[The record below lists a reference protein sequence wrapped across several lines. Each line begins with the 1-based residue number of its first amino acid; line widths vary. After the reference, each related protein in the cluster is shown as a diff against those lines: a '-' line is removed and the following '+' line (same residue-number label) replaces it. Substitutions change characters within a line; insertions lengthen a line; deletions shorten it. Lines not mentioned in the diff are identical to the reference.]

1 MWHITDEEDMRCT
14 ECNHRIPSGAE
25 CISQMPPK
33 MPENFRR
40 NKYENFCINCTLCDQ
55 TRSGMDRRGLQ
66 PLEDCYVRHLTIRIG
81 HTPDQEKAAG
91 PVPCAYC
98 SQTIPKNT
106 KTFVQKMY
114 AWPEHDPESE
124 SEGKAA
130 HGSRPF
136 GGASSGATAFR
147 SGSGRWHD
155 LSPETQQLF
164 RTRGLGRG
172 LGSRSPGMAQRLYEQ
187 SIPKSVRNAGDGA
200 VREFLK
206 GKDASHIRSV
216 SNAPGQAK
224 QPSNIVWENARANRA
239 RLGRNMT
246 TTEVAAAKSANRASA
261 FTSVAKSAAGRAAR
275 GGIFAAVTE
284 APIAGVE
291 NYLHWKRGRKSGRQA
306 TKDAA
311 KSAGVAGGMGAA
323 GAAILGGVPL
333 GPLGIPLMVGGIT
346 LFAAGGVARIV
357 KAAKHDLPLD
367 EYRIFFCKYGRCKTN
382 FAREITKTAR
392 ESPNWRF
399 YRPS

>member
-1 MWHITDEEDMRCT
+1 MWHVIAEEDMGCT
-14 ECNHRIPSGAE
+14 ECNHEIPTGGE
-25 CISQMPPK
+25 CISQMPPE
-33 MPENFRR
+33 MPKNVYRR
-40 NKYENFCINCTLCDQ
+40 KYENFCISCTLCDQ
-55 TRSGMDRRGLQ
+55 TRSARPREG
-66 PLEDCYVRHLTIRIG
+66 CYVRHLTTRYG
-81 HTPDQEKAAG
+81 YYGYTPDQKKTRE

-98 SQTIPKNT
+98 GKTIRKNT
-106 KTFVQKMY
+106 KTFVQKIY
-114 AWPEHDPESE
+114 AWPDSGPEPKSE
-124 SEGKAA
+124 NSPKQ
-130 HGSRPF
+130 GS
-136 GGASSGATAFR
+136 GVVAGASSSATAFR
-147 SGSGRWHD
+147 SGSGGWHN

-172 LGSRSPGMAQRLYEQ
+172 LGSRSPAMAQRLYEQ
-187 SIPKSVRNAGDGA
+187 SIPKVVRNAGDGA

-216 SNAPGQAK
+216 SNAPTRAK

-246 TTEVAAAKSANRASA
+246 TAEVAAAKSANRTSA
-261 FTSVAKSAAGRAAR
+261 FASVAKSAAGRAAR

-284 APIAGVE
+284 APIAGAE

-311 KSAGVAGGMGAA
+311 KSVGIAGGVGAA
-323 GAAILGGVPL
+323 GAAVLGSVPL
-333 GPLGIPLMVGGIT
+333 GPFGIPLMVGGIA

-357 KAAKHDLPLD
+357 KAAKRDLPVD
-367 EYRIFFCKYGRCKTN
+367 EYLIFFCSYGSCKTN

-399 YRPS
+399 YHPS